1 MEKVA
6 LFENQKKK
14 EAIELAQYVSKEFFQ
29 KDLKCYVSFD
39 LYEYFTDEYKKYVTA
54 IAIGDFD
61 KYADAVMTF
70 GGDGTILSAI
80 RYVGRSEIPIL
91 GINVGKLGFLAEYSN
106 KMIDQAIDDL
116 IMGNYR
122 VVDRT
127 MLHTKIN
134 GESIYALNDFV
145 IEKLSSSRM
154 ITLHTYSDEHF
165 VGSYRADGLIINT
178 PTGSTAYSLACGG
191 PIIAPSTRVICI
203 TPISPHSLTF
213 RPLVIPDDNQVRIII
228 ESPSDEA
235 KLVADGQIE
244 KILKNND
251 EVIIS
256 LADYRVKLIKPMKN
270 SYYDVL
276 RAKLLWAT
284 DPTAVKEEDNK
295 SKSLANRK

>member
-14 EAIELAQYVSKEFFQ
+14 EAIELAQYVAKELFQ
-29 KDLKCYVSFD
+29 KDIKCFVSYD
-39 LYEYFTDEYKKYVTA
+39 LFEYFSEEYKKYVTA
-54 IAIGDFD
+54 IALGDFD

-70 GGDGTILSAI
+70 GGDGTILSAV
-80 RYVGRSEIPIL
+80 RYVSNNEIPIL

-106 KMIDQAIDDL
+106 KMIDRAINDL
-116 IMGNYR
+116 LTGNYR

-127 MLHTKIN
+127 MLSTNIN
-134 GESIYALNDFV
+134 GEPIYALNDFV

-191 PIIAPSTRVICI
+191 PIIAPSARVICI

-213 RPLVIPDDNQVRIII
+213 RPLVIPDENQVRIIV
-228 ESPSDEA
+228 ESPSNEA
-235 KLVADGQIE
+235 KFVADGQVE

-251 EVIIS
+251 EVKIS
-256 LADYRVKLIKPMKN
+256 LADYKVKLIKPMQS

-284 DPTAVKEEDNK
+284 DPTAIKE
-295 SKSLANRK
+295 NREK

>member
-14 EAIELAQYVSKEFFQ
+14 EAIELAQYVAKELFQ
-29 KDLKCYVSFD
+29 KDIKCFVSYD
-39 LYEYFTDEYKKYVTA
+39 LFEYFSEEYKKYVTA
-54 IAIGDFD
+54 IALGDFD

-70 GGDGTILSAI
+70 GGDGTILSAV
-80 RYVGRSEIPIL
+80 RYVSNSEIPIL

-106 KMIDQAIDDL
+106 KMIDRAINDL
-116 IMGNYR
+116 LTGNYR

-127 MLHTKIN
+127 MLSTNIN
-134 GESIYALNDFV
+134 GEPIYALNDFV

-191 PIIAPSTRVICI
+191 PIIAPSARVICI

-213 RPLVIPDDNQVRIII
+213 RPLVIPDENQVRIIV
-228 ESPSDEA
+228 ESPSNEA
-235 KLVADGQIE
+235 KFVADGQVE

-251 EVIIS
+251 EVKIS
-256 LADYRVKLIKPMKN
+256 LADYKVKLIKPMQS

-284 DPTAVKEEDNK
+284 DPTAIKE
-295 SKSLANRK
+295 NREK

>member
-1 MEKVA
+1 MDKVA

-14 EAIELAQYVSKEFFQ
+14 EAIELAQYVAKELFQ
-29 KDLKCYVSFD
+29 KDIKCFVSYD
-39 LYEYFTDEYKKYVTA
+39 LFEYFSEEYKKYVTA
-54 IAIGDFD
+54 IALGDFD

-70 GGDGTILSAI
+70 GGDGTILSAV
-80 RYVGRSEIPIL
+80 RYVSNNEIPIL

-106 KMIDQAIDDL
+106 KMIDRAINDL
-116 IMGNYR
+116 LTGNYR

-127 MLHTKIN
+127 MLSTNIN
-134 GESIYALNDFV
+134 GEPIYALNDFV

-191 PIIAPSTRVICI
+191 PIIAPSARVICI

-213 RPLVIPDDNQVRIII
+213 RPLVIPDENQVRIIV
-228 ESPSDEA
+228 ESPSNEA
-235 KLVADGQIE
+235 KFVADGQVE

-251 EVIIS
+251 EVKIS
-256 LADYRVKLIKPMKN
+256 LADYKVKLIKPMQS

-284 DPTAVKEEDNK
+284 DPTAIKE
-295 SKSLANRK
+295 NREK